1 MGITANRT
9 VPVLVAAFLAFAALN
24 VAAAQS
30 YNEIEERVRRQME
43 TERAQAQGDC
53 SRVMLSWL
61 GMRFTEEQRRRGK
74 AVEACADAQRFALRN
89 GVPFAEALSRVAAAH
104 GGTRSEVC
112 PPHTDHNPT
121 YMLYSNCHYPK
132 APYIPP
138 PPSAWDL
145 ERQREVSE
153 LGGGYAAP
161 HPALRDARHRL
172 LRLHCSRGR
181 PYRQLR
187 RPRRLGPDRRTSG
200 CSRGTRPCRK
210 GATDEPKVQR
220 VSRAAAAPIRIRLG
234 RTGKDADRPS
244 ARRSRPP
251 VGARGRTAW
260 SKAFGS
266 GHGASR
272 QAVAGCWS
280 R

>member
-153 LGGGYAAP
+153 LGEETLRHIRHCVPRATVSFAFIVREDGRIDNFGDRGDWGQTGAP
-161 HPALRDARHRL
+161 PDVRAELDRVERALRTSPRCNVFPERLRHRYVSVSVEQGKM
-172 LRLHCSRGR
+172 RIDQVR
-181 PYRQLR
+181 
-187 RPRRLGPDRRTSG
+187 
-200 CSRGTRPCRK
+200 
-210 GATDEPKVQR
+210 DE
-220 VSRAAAAPIRIRLG
+220 A
-234 RTGKDADRPS
+234 
-244 ARRSRPP
+244 ARR
-251 VGARGRTAW
+251 
-260 SKAFGS
+260 
-266 GHGASR
+266 
-272 QAVAGCWS
+272 
-280 R
+280 